1 MIRTL
6 LLTVAVVFIVGCRHG
21 APEPETPAPA
31 AIPSPSETEAR
42 DAQNKAIDALFYC
55 VIQYVADNITSS
67 ATAAELADA
76 SISHCNRQIQTLD
89 HANQLWNVAGMAANH
104 VNMTME
110 GVDNF
115 ARGVLKKD
123 IDSARGIALE
133 RAIALRKPAH

>member
-1 MIRTL
+1 L
-6 LLTVAVVFIVGCRHG
+6 LLAGCQH
-21 APEPETPAPA
+21 AALQPAPPA
-31 AIPSPSETEAR
+31 PPPIPAPSVADAR

-55 VIQYVADNITSS
+55 VVQYVADNITSS

-89 HANQLWNVAGMAANH
+89 HANQLWYVAGMTASR

-115 ARGVLKKD
+115 ARGVLRKD

-133 RAIALRKPAH
+133 RAIALRKPAVH